1 MFRPALAC
9 RAAWLLLFPLT
20 HPPPAETEKLKFTP
34 PPRPQ
39 QCMEFDKEATVPCSA
54 TGREKPTIKWIR
66 AGGYQV
72 GMEWGQVGQ
81 STGQMC
87 ACLRTSRGPST
98 LLGTV
103 EKTRNV
109 GPIYSLVRKKGARHQ
124 GGQVMTL
131 GIMDND

>member
-1 MFRPALAC
+1 M
-9 RAAWLLLFPLT
+9 
-20 HPPPAETEKLKFTP
+20 
-34 PPRPQ
+34 
-39 QCMEFDKEATVPCSA
+39 PCSA

-81 STGQMC
+81 STGQMY
-87 ACLRTSRGPST
+87 ACPRTSRGPST
-98 LLGTV
+98 LPGTV
-103 EKTRNV
+103 GKTRNV

-131 GIMDND
+131 DIMDND